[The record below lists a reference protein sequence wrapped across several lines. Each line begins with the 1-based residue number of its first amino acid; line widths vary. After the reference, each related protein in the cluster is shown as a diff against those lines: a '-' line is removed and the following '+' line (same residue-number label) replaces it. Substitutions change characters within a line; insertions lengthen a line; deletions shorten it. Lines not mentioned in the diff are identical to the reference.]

1 MKTILKSYFVISLL
15 LVVSCK
21 KEIAPENTILK
32 DADENVVANE
42 EKVPVAT
49 SNKNDLEN
57 FNHFFRL
64 FNHDTVF
71 QISRINFPLKVKIN
85 NDDLEL
91 VDYVIPKEK
100 YTTIN
105 LDKKPE
111 ERDFNQEL
119 ILKKDKAVIQQRG
132 IDNGIFIDY
141 FFEKKDGKWQL
152 ITWVDVST

>member
-21 KEIAPENTILK
+21 KEIAPQNTILK
-32 DADENVVANE
+32 DVDENVVANE

-49 SNKNDLEN
+49 SNKNDLED

-105 LDKKPE
+105 LNKKPE
-111 ERDFNQEL
+111 ERDFNQQL